1 MNTLNLTTE
10 ELQEF
15 ADEEE
20 LDVEVTNGYSGR
32 AMHGDTC
39 LGVIGPEQ
47 EIEQFKMTLGFH
59 CGYCL
64 GHGSRTRVNDALYE
78 LYEATNTGHRTDNMG
93 QDLIAYWPGV
103 KLSDGDDR

>member
-1 MNTLNLTTE
+1 MNYTPNITAE

-20 LDVEVTNGYSGR
+20 LDVKVTNNYSGR
-32 AMHGDTC
+32 GMHGTTC
-39 LGVIGPEQ
+39 LGITGPER

-93 QDLIAYWPGV
+93 HDLIAYWPGV
-103 KLSDGDDR
+103 KLAPSEN